1 MTAPTRPALRYHG
14 GKWRLAPFILKHFP
28 PHVCYVE
35 PFGGAASVLLRKAPA
50 FLEVY
55 NDLGNDVVNFFR
67 ILRERPSEL
76 ISAIDLTPYSRSE
89 FLQAQ
94 ETCADDLERAR
105 RFYVWSWQGRGRGG
119 VKEPGGWRFMSRN
132 TRSQTPV
139 DDWNNH
145 NHLWAVAERL
155 KKVQVESGDAVT
167 IIKRYDEPTTL
178 FYVDPPYV
186 QDTRGR
192 RWARS
197 AYVHEYT
204 DDQHRHLASVLRT
217 ARGMVVISGY
227 PSPLYEGLYGDWR
240 KVQRKASKDNGAK
253 SAIECLWLS
262 PSTVHKLA
270 SQSTCEGR

>member
-1 MTAPTRPALRYHG
+1 
-14 GKWRLAPFILKHFP
+14 
-28 PHVCYVE
+28 VE

-132 TRSQTPV
+132 TRSQT
-139 DDWNNH
+139 
-145 NHLWAVAERL
+145 RL
-155 KKVQVESGDAVT
+155 MTGIIIIIYGPWQSG
-167 IIKRYDEPTTL
+167 
-178 FYVDPPYV
+178 
-186 QDTRGR
+186 
-192 RWARS
+192 
-197 AYVHEYT
+197 
-204 DDQHRHLASVLRT
+204 
-217 ARGMVVISGY
+217 
-227 PSPLYEGLYGDWR
+227 
-240 KVQRKASKDNGAK
+240 
-253 SAIECLWLS
+253 
-262 PSTVHKLA
+262 
-270 SQSTCEGR
+270 